1 MIGMMVHLNTMGY
14 VHFKLLERDES
25 KEAITQKSKQK
36 LIGVYF
42 KPLAA
47 FQQQDKR
54 TKSGN

>member
-1 MIGMMVHLNTMGY
+1 MMVHLNAMGY
-14 VHFKLLERDES
+14 VHFKLLKRDES

-42 KPLAA
+42 KPIAA

>member
-1 MIGMMVHLNTMGY
+1 MGY
-14 VHFKLLERDES
+14 VHFKLLERDRS
-25 KEAITQKSKQK
+25 KEAIAQKSQQK
-36 LIGVYF
+36 LIGVYL